1 MSRPLYIH
9 VEEPSMKAFLEG
21 LLPRVLD
28 SEIIFKII
36 NHESKSQLL
45 AVVPER
51 LLGYAKWHPVNTR
64 PKALVLVDRDADDCA
79 ELKEQ
84 LEQACRD
91 AKLTS
96 KTAPAA
102 DGSFEVVN
110 RIAVEELEAW
120 YFGAVP
126 ELVAA
131 FPGVPET
138 LANKQG
144 FRDPDAV
151 RGGTHEQLLKVLQ
164 KAGHFTRLDR
174 LPKIATA
181 RTMGLLVDPAT
192 NRSTSFSHFLS
203 GLKALAT

>member
-1 MSRPLYIH
+1 MPRPLHIH
-9 VEEPSMKAFLEG
+9 VEEPSMQAFLEG

-28 SEIIFKII
+28 QGTPFKII
-36 NHESKSQLL
+36 NHESKHQLL
-45 AVVPER
+45 AAVPKR
-51 LLGYAKWHPVNTR
+51 LLGYSRYSRVATR
-64 PKALVLVDRDADDCA
+64 PKVLVLLDRDADNCIK
-79 ELKEQ
+79 LKAQ
-84 LEQACRD
+84 LEKACRD
-91 AKLTS
+91 ANLTS
-96 KTAPAA
+96 KSMPEL

-110 RIAVEELEAW
+110 RIIVEELEAW

-126 ELVAA
+126 ALVVA
-131 FPGVPET
+131 FPGVPAT
-138 LANKQG
+138 LADKQG

-164 KAGHFTRLDR
+164 RAGHFAGLDR